1 MTQLLTTKF
10 TVKKVWLASYN
21 RTQNKTFSIVFV
33 DFKEAH
39 NSIYR
44 PSIAENLKNFGL
56 HPKLVLIVE
65 LTVDDK

>member
-21 RTQNKTFSIVFV
+21 RTQNKTFAIVFV

-39 NSIYR
+39 YSIYR
-44 PSIAENLKNFGL
+44 PSLLKISRILGFILN
-56 HPKLVLIVE
+56 
-65 LTVDDK
+65 